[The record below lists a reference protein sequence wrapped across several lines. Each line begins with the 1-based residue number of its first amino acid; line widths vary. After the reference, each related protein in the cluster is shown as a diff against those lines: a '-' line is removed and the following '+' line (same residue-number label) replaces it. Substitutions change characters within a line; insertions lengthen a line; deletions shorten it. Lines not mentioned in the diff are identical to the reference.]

1 MSTNPVDN
9 FLLGGGGK
17 SASFEKVGD
26 SITGTVI
33 STEVK
38 AQTDIG
44 TGKPLV
50 WDDGSVRQQLVVKL
64 QTQLREDFEDDGIRA
79 VYVKGAKK
87 QGSRS
92 LHDAVASAVRAAGA
106 KGLEAGGT
114 LTVVHDGTQPS
125 ETRGF
130 NDRKLYSAQY
140 VAPDRAQ
147 ASGGFLG
154 TGMDTTPPPAWAQ
167 AAQAPTA
174 PAQTTVTQS
183 AWGGQNDAQAAPA
196 APAAAPPAAPAGAPA
211 MTAEQQAAFLAFQAQ
226 MAQQGGQ
233 A

>member
-1 MSTNPVDN
+1 MSTNTVDN

-17 SASFEKVGD
+17 SASFENVGD
-26 SITGTVI
+26 SVTGTVL

-38 AQTDIG
+38 AQTDIQ

-50 WDDGSVRQQLVVKL
+50 WDDGSTRMQLVVKL

-106 KGLEAGGT
+106 KGLETGGT
-114 LTVVHDGTQPS
+114 LTVTHDGTQPS

-130 NDRKLYSAQY
+130 SDRKLYSAQY
-140 VAPDRAQ
+140 VAPDRAV
-147 ASGGFLG
+147 ASAGFLG
-154 TGMDTTPPPAWAQ
+154 TGMETTSPPAWAQ
-167 AAQAPTA
+167 AAQPPQA
-174 PAQTTVTQS
+174 PAP
-183 AWGGQNDAQAAPA
+183 AP
-196 APAAAPPAAPAGAPA
+196 APPAPQAPPAPAPAPSAAPA
-211 MTAEQQAAFLAFQAQ
+211 MTPEQAAAAWAHYQATKG
-226 MAQQGGQ
+226 GGQ